1 MLVGVLVVS
10 SSAFVTD
17 VGPADDVDPVPFEDT
32 IVLTDLTDA
41 ERRIA
46 EERDLAIPRA
56 EVFYS
61 RYRYVVGHLG
71 MSSLVAVLGDDA
83 HERQFGEALDVL
95 VSDYATAD
103 LALTE
108 EGYLVTTD
116 GYAGW
121 VAVEDAA
128 FVVNSSAR
136 RPGGG
141 VIVPFSDREA
151 ARAFASEYGGDV
163 VDWTALQ
170 ARAADGGAGALD
182 ASTGLA
188 LAADRHAWADDA
200 TAAAREL
207 ADRPVSVVVGEDAPT
222 LAAAVDAAPPNTT
235 VRVPAGTYDA
245 VNLTVRKP
253 VTIAGAGANATTL
266 VGTGNGSV
274 LRARDAAVAVTDLG
288 IRGVGEGTS
297 VPNVSVE
304 TDAWDALVMRS
315 YAHAASG
322 VAFENANG
330 SYVADVRIE
339 TPSNGVTVRY
349 SDGVVVER
357 VHVDG
362 RTPWRDGFMSTLAA
376 HSRVV
381 IQESSFDGGR
391 DGVYMHVADGTVVRG
406 NDFRNLR
413 FGVHEM
419 YTSETLVA
427 DNVVAD
433 SDTGIVVMTRPERN
447 VVVGNAVRDS
457 GVGVDVAGRSS
468 FVLRNVVVANEI
480 GLTVGSYRSLYAQNT
495 VYGNA
500 VGISGSTLVPTNSVA
515 RNDVAAND
523 AYADTSLGPV
533 RVWTQ
538 GDRGNYWGGAPGAD
552 GDGDGV
558 LERTFRPTGSVDRH
572 AGSVPDVHVVARS
585 PAVGLL
591 RSGTGELPGLRPKGV
606 LDVAPLADPVR
617 PDVLAAVA
625 ATPDAPAR
633 HWLNATGANRSAS
646 QHRPAIDARVGATGR
661 PDATASSATGARVGD
676 RLTPSA
682 ADGVRMEVAG
692 A

>member
-1 MLVGVLVVS
+1 MTARGALAVLVSVLVVS
-10 SSAFVTD
+10 SGVFVTD
-17 VGPADDVDPVPFEDT
+17 VGPTGDVDPVRFEDT

-41 ERRIA
+41 ERRTA
-46 EERDLAIPRA
+46 EERDLAVPRA

-71 MSSLVAVLGDDA
+71 VSSLVAVLGDDA
-83 HERQFGEALDVL
+83 HVRQFGEPLDVL

-103 LALTE
+103 LALTDE
-108 EGYLVTTD
+108 DYLVTTD
-116 GYAGW
+116 GYADW
-121 VAVEDAA
+121 VAVEEAA

-136 RPGGG
+136 RPGGA
-141 VIVPFSDREA
+141 VVVPFGERDA

-170 ARAADGGAGALD
+170 TRTRSGGASALD
-182 ASTGLA
+182 ADAGLE

-200 TAAAREL
+200 TADARQL
-207 ADRPVSVVVGEDAPT
+207 ADRPVSVVVGEDAST

-235 VRVPAGTYDA
+235 IRVPAGTYDA

-253 VTIAGAGANATTL
+253 VTIAGAGANATTF

-274 LRARDAAVAVTDLG
+274 LRALNATVAVTDVG
-288 IRGVGEGTS
+288 VRGVGEETG
-297 VPNVSVE
+297 VPNVSVD
-304 TDAWDALVMRS
+304 TGAWDALVMRS

-322 VAFENANG
+322 IAFQNASG
-330 SYVADVRIE
+330 SYVADVHVE
-339 TPSNGVTVRY
+339 TVSNGVTVRY

-362 RTPWRDGFMSTLAA
+362 QSPWREGFMSTLAA

-381 IQESSFDGGR
+381 IQDSSFDGGR

-427 DNVVAD
+427 NNAVANAFTGVV
-433 SDTGIVVMTRPERN
+433 IMTRPERN
-447 VVVGNAVRDS
+447 VVLGNAVRDS

-468 FVLRNVVVANEI
+468 FVLRNVVAANDI

-495 VYGNA
+495 VYGND
-500 VGISGSTLVPTNSVA
+500 VGISGSTLVPTNAVA
-515 RNDVAAND
+515 RNDLAGND
-523 AYADTSLGPV
+523 AYAETSLGPV

-538 GDRGNYWGGAPGAD
+538 AGRGNYWAGAPGDD

-558 LERTFRPTGSVDRH
+558 LERTFRPTGAVDRH
-572 AGSVPDVHVVARS
+572 AGTVPDVHVVARS
-585 PAVGLL
+585 PAVSLL
-591 RSGTGELPGLRPKGV
+591 RSQAAELPGLRPKGV
-606 LDVAPLADPVR
+606 LDVAPLATPVR
-617 PDVLAAVA
+617 PGVLDTVA
-625 ATPDAPAR
+625 ASRNAPAR
-633 HWLNATGANRSAS
+633 HWLNATGTNRTAAAS
-646 QHRPAIDARVGATGR
+646 RPTTGGEHVAVIDA
-661 PDATASSATGARVGD
+661 
-676 RLTPSA
+676 
-682 ADGVRMEVAG
+682 
-692 A
+692 

>member
-1 MLVGVLVVS
+1 MTARGAFAVLVGVLVVS
-10 SSAFVTD
+10 SGVFVTD
-17 VGPADDVDPVPFEDT
+17 VGPTGDVDPVAFEDT

-46 EERDLAIPRA
+46 EERDLAVPRA

-71 MSSLVAVLGDDA
+71 VSSLVAVLGDDS
-83 HERQFGEALDVL
+83 HERQFGEPLDVL
-95 VSDYATAD
+95 VSDYATAE
-103 LALTE
+103 LALTDE
-108 EGYLVTTD
+108 DYLATTD
-116 GYAGW
+116 GYASW

-128 FVVNSSAR
+128 FVMNSSAR
-136 RPGGG
+136 RPGGA
-141 VIVPFSDREA
+141 VIVPFGERDA
-151 ARAFASEYGGDV
+151 ARTFASEYGGEV
-163 VDWTALQ
+163 VDWATLR
-170 ARAADGGAGALD
+170 ARTGSGGAGALD
-182 ASTGLA
+182 ATTGLG

-200 TAAAREL
+200 TADARRL
-207 ADRPVSVVVGEDAPT
+207 ADRPVSVVVGEDEPT

-274 LRARDAAVAVTDLG
+274 LRVVDATVAVTDLG
-288 IRGVGEGTS
+288 IQGVGEKTG
-297 VPNVSVE
+297 VPNVSVDA
-304 TDAWDALVMRS
+304 DAWDALVMRS

-322 VAFENANG
+322 VALENASG
-330 SYVADVRIE
+330 SLVADVRVE

-357 VHVDG
+357 VRVDG
-362 RTPWRDGFMSTLAA
+362 RSPWRDGFMSTLAA

-381 IQESSFDGGR
+381 VQNSSFDGGR

-419 YTSETLVA
+419 YTSGTLVA
-427 DNVVAD
+427 NNAIAD
-433 SDTGIVVMTRPERN
+433 SFTGVVIMTRPERN
-447 VVVGNAVRDS
+447 VVLGNAVRDS
-457 GVGVDVAGRSS
+457 GIGVDVAGRSS
-468 FVLRNVVVANEI
+468 FVLRNVVAANDI

-495 VYGNA
+495 VYGNG
-500 VGISGSTLVPTNSVA
+500 VGISGSTLVPTNAVA

-523 AYADTSLGPV
+523 AYAETSLGPV

-538 GDRGNYWGGAPGAD
+538 AGRGNYWAGAPGGD

-558 LERTFRPTGSVDRH
+558 RERTFRPTGAVDRH

-585 PAVGLL
+585 PAVSLL
-591 RSGTGELPGLRPKGV
+591 RSQATEMPGLRPRGV
-606 LDVAPLADPVR
+606 LDVAPLVDPVR
-617 PDVLAAVA
+617 PDVLATIA

-633 HWLNATGANRSAS
+633 HWLNATGANRTTAAS
-646 QHRPAIDARVGATGR
+646 TS
-661 PDATASSATGARVGD
+661 TASRT
-676 RLTPSA
+676 TPA
-682 ADGVRMEVAG
+682 PTPTAGRERREVFDA
-692 A
+692 